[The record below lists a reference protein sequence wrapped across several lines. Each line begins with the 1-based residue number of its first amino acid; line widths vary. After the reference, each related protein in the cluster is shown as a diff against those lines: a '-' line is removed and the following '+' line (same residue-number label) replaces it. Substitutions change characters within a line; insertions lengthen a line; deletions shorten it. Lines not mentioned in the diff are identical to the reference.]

1 MNESSYLQ
9 GGESRWRWEGGKTA
23 VEALGRGVC
32 TLGPQSY
39 NTLATEPT
47 HWKRPRC
54 WERSRAGGEGDLR
67 G

>member
-1 MNESSYLQ
+1 ME
-9 GGESRWRWEGGKTA
+9 T
-23 VEALGRGVC
+23 LGRGVC

-54 WERSRAGGEGDLR
+54 CERVKAEEERAAEGEMVK
-67 G
+67 